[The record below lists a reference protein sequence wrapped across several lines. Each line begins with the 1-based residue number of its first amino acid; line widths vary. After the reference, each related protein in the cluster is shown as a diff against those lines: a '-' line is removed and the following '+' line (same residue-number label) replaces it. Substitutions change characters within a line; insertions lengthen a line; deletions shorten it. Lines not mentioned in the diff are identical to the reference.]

1 MAKSGHEEKM
11 LISMW
16 GNLRED
22 IELWTENGMPVGKMD
37 TICCETVDWVV
48 CGEVED
54 KVWELCGENVDFCP
68 YVAHIYSVTQRLS
81 STAFSS
87 VHPMS
92 SCLLT

>member
-68 YVAHIYSVTQRLS
+68 YVAHIYSVTQRES
-81 STAFSS
+81 ST
-87 VHPMS
+87 HI
-92 SCLLT
+92 